1 MADLSL
7 TLSGG
12 GALEKKLAEIA
23 GRLSNGGK
31 VKVGFLEGATYPDG
45 TSVATV
51 AFFNEFGTSRA
62 PPRPFFRR
70 MIAAKSPSWGASMA
84 EAAKA
89 SGYDSART
97 LAIMGEG
104 IKDQLVRSIVELTS
118 PPLAPSTVSRKG
130 FDKPLIDTGVMQ
142 RAPAYVVDTDNNGA
156 EPT

>member
-7 TLSGG
+7 TLTGG

-23 GRLSNGGK
+23 GRLGSGGN

-45 TSVATV
+45 TSVPTV
-51 AFFNEFGTSRA
+51 AFFNEFGTSKS

-70 MIAAKSPSWGASMA
+70 MIAAKSPGWGNSMA
-84 EAAKA
+84 KAAQA
-89 SGYDSART
+89 TGYDSART

-104 IKDQLVRSIVELTS
+104 IKDQLVASIVSLTS
-118 PPLAPSTVSRKG
+118 PPLKPSTVQRKG

-142 RAPAYVVDTDNNGA
+142 RAPAYVVEAGNGA
-156 EPT
+156 EST

>member
-1 MADLSL
+1 VADLSL
-7 TLSGG
+7 TLAGG
-12 GALEKKLAEIA
+12 GAMQRKLEEIA
-23 GRLSNGGK
+23 QRLGSGGK

-51 AFFNEFGTSRA
+51 AFFNEFGTTRA

-70 MIAAKSPSWGASMA
+70 MIAAKSPGWGDRMA
-84 EAAKA
+84 AAA
-89 SGYDSART
+89 AAVGYDSGRT

-104 IKDQLVRSIVELTS
+104 IKDQLVKSIVDLTS
-118 PPLAPSTVSRKG
+118 PPLKPSTVKRKG

-142 RAPAYVVDTDNNGA
+142 RAPAYVVESGNGA